1 MKIRYESYKLKGDAY
16 PELLPENR
24 AKLDDDI
31 SKACEVNAACGYVQG
46 VGNTL
51 IGMGIT
57 ALAVGT
63 GVTIIKLIDAKK
75 KSKQQKKKG

>member
-1 MKIRYESYKLKGDAY
+1 MKIRYESYKLKDDAY

>member
-1 MKIRYESYKLKGDAY
+1 MKIRYSNYRLKDEAF

-24 AKLDDDI
+24 VKLDDDI

-75 KSKQQKKKG
+75 KSKQPKKKD

>member
-1 MKIRYESYKLKGDAY
+1 MKIQYNNYKLKDEAF
-16 PELLPENR
+16 PELLPESR
-24 AKLDDDI
+24 AKLNDDI
-31 SKACEVNAACGYVQG
+31 SKACEINATCGYVQG
-46 VGNTL
+46 VGNTI

-75 KSKQQKKKG
+75 TSKQPKKKD

>member
-1 MKIRYESYKLKGDAY
+1 MKIRYESYRLKDESF

-31 SKACEVNAACGYVQG
+31 SKACEINAACGYVQG

-75 KSKQQKKKG
+75 KSKQPKKKD

>member
-1 MKIRYESYKLKGDAY
+1 MKIRYANYRLKDEAF

-31 SKACEVNAACGYVQG
+31 SKACEINAAYGYAQG

-57 ALAVGT
+57 ALAVVT
-63 GVTIIKLIDAKK
+63 GVTIIELINTKK
-75 KSKQQKKKG
+75 KSKQPKKKD